1 MNTTLKIT
9 LKDLPDSQVV
19 AIIEEENAEP
29 LEYYLDDSSLSSLAW
44 SVGNAVTDYL
54 EGIG

>member
-9 LKDLPDSQVV
+9 LKGLPDNQLI

-29 LEYYLDDSSLSSLAW
+29 LEYYLDDSSLSDLAW
-44 SVGNAVTDYL
+44 SVGNAVTEYL
-54 EGIG
+54 EGLG